1 MLTEADGLLDGL
13 GDEGLI
19 DDAILDTNGEL
30 EITGVLGLYVETIG
44 EVITDDGNNILLL
57 VDEETPDVE
66 VLKDREGE

>member
-30 EITGVLGLYVETIG
+30 EITGVLGLYVETIR